1 MGRSCDDIGLNRGYH
16 TNMTVSRFSVS
27 GQSVARLLATLAT
40 GTLVAAPVMA
50 QIAPP
55 PVMVPAPSTQ
65 TPPGATVQPVPQAVP
80 PSIVAPVAMPSLTDA
95 QAHQLATLIA
105 KGEVAQGLR
114 SGAQRDLSALS
125 PAALTRVALDYAH
138 AVHAGRLDPSDFSK
152 DWGIRPQAYDPLP
165 GFADAVQKDRLAA
178 WVASLPPP
186 YAGYDALVTG
196 LARYRAMAAAGGW
209 SPLPSTTIA
218 FGSSGPLVQQLRKR
232 LAMEDPAVSATGA
245 TFDENLL
252 AAVRRAQRRYGL
264 NPVGTVGSQTVAA
277 LNVPVGQRI
286 RQIMANMERW
296 RWLPQQLEAKRVQ
309 VNIAAA
315 VLTVFDG
322 DNPVMS
328 MKAVTGRPGNETPML
343 VSSIHSIVL
352 NPPWN
357 VPSSIANK
365 ELWPK
370 EKANPGYLK
379 RNGFR
384 VIDNGDGSKRLQ
396 QSSEKSALGRFKFD
410 FPNDFAVYLHDTP
423 AQSGFSKFDRL
434 ASHGCVRLEKPAD
447 LAALMLKTT
456 PEWQPAQVDAVL
468 ASGKTVRATM
478 AEPVAVYLLY
488 WTAFAGADGQVGF
501 REDPYGWDAQLA
513 TKLEARSAER
523 AAATAN

>member
-1 MGRSCDDIGLNRGYH
+1 MPTNRGYH
-16 TNMTVSRFSVS
+16 IRMTKMPFSVS
-27 GQSVARLLATLAT
+27 RPSIARLLGTLAT
-40 GTLVAAPVMA
+40 GSMIATPLLA
-50 QIAPP
+50 QVAPP
-55 PVMVPAPSTQ
+55 PVMVPT
-65 TPPGATVQPVPQAVP
+65 TPPQAQPPAAQPQAVP
-80 PSIVAPVAMPSLTDA
+80 PATVQPLPQAAPAVAIPPLSEA
-95 QAHQLATLIA
+95 QARQLATLIA
-105 KGEVAQGLR
+105 QGEVAQGLR
-114 SGAQRDLSALS
+114 QGPPRDLSTLS

-138 AVHAGRLDPSDFSK
+138 AVHVGRLDAADFTK
-152 DWGIRPQAYDPLP
+152 DWGIRPQPYDPAP
-165 GFADAVQKDRLAA
+165 GFAEAVRHDRLSA
-178 WVASLPPP
+178 WIASLPPP
-186 YAGYDALVTG
+186 YAGYDALVKG

-209 SPLPSTTIA
+209 SSLPAATIN
-218 FGSSGPLVQQLRKR
+218 FGASGPQVLALRKR
-232 LAMEDPAVSATGA
+232 LAMEDPAVSATGER
-245 TFDENLL
+245 FDDDLL

-264 NPVGTVGSQTVAA
+264 NPVGTVGSQTIAV
-277 LNVPVGQRI
+277 LNVPVAQRI

-322 DNPVMS
+322 DHPVMS
-328 MKAVTGRPGNETPML
+328 MQAVTGRPGNETPML
-343 VSSIHSIVL
+343 VSTIRSIVL

-357 VPSSIANK
+357 VPSSLANK

-370 EKANPGYLK
+370 ERANPGYLK
-379 RNGFR
+379 RAGFR

-396 QSSEKSALGRFKFD
+396 QSSEKSALGRYKFD

-447 LAALMLKTT
+447 LASLMLKTT
-456 PEWQPAQVDAVL
+456 PEWQQPQIDAVI

-488 WTAFAGADGQVGF
+488 WTAFANADGQVGF
-501 REDPYGWDAQLA
+501 REDPYSWDAQLA
-513 TKLEARSAER
+513 TKIEARSAER
-523 AAATAN
+523 AQATKD

>member
-1 MGRSCDDIGLNRGYH
+1 MSVLTPSVPGPSAA
-16 TNMTVSRFSVS
+16 RFL
-27 GQSVARLLATLAT
+27 GALAAGSLIAT
-40 GTLVAAPVMA
+40 PIMA
-50 QIAPP
+50 QVAPP
-55 PVMVPAPSTQ
+55 PVMVPAP
-65 TPPGATVQPVPQAVP
+65 TPTHSAPATSPQAVP
-80 PSIVAPVAMPSLTDA
+80 IPPSEVAPQVAAPTTPMPSLSEA
-95 QAHQLATLIA
+95 QLRQLATLIA
-105 KGEVAQGLR
+105 KGEITHGLR
-114 SGAQRDLSALS
+114 QGPPRDLSNLS

-138 AVHAGRLDPSDFSK
+138 AVHAGRLDTADFSK
-152 DWGIRPQAYDPLP
+152 DWGIRPPPYDPLP
-165 GFADAVQKDRLAA
+165 GFADAVRRDRLAA
-178 WVASLPPP
+178 WAASLPPP
-186 YAGYDALVTG
+186 YAGYDALVAG
-196 LARYRAMAAAGGW
+196 LSRYRAMAAAGGW
-209 SPLPSTTIA
+209 SSLPASTIN
-218 FGSSGPLVQQLRKR
+218 FGASGPQVLKLRQR
-232 LAMEDPAVSATGA
+232 LAIEDPSVSTSGA
-245 TFDENLL
+245 TFDEPLL
-252 AAVRRAQRRYGL
+252 EAVRRAQRRYGL
-264 NPVGTVGSQTVAA
+264 NPAGTVGSQTIAM
-277 LNVPVGQRI
+277 LNVPVAQRI

-343 VSSIHSIVL
+343 VSSIRSIVL

-384 VIDNGDGSKRLQ
+384 VIDTGDGGKRLQ
-396 QSSEKSALGRFKFD
+396 QASEKSALGRFKFD

-434 ASHGCVRLEKPAD
+434 ASHGCVRLEKPAE

-456 PEWQPAQVDAVL
+456 PEWQPAAVDAVL

-488 WTAFAGADGQVGF
+488 WTAFANADGQVGF
-501 REDPYGWDAQLA
+501 RDDPYGWDAQLA
-513 TKLEARSAER
+513 AKIEARSAER
-523 AAATAN
+523 ALATQS